1 MPAQGEQYF
10 FISSLAK
17 GLRVLELLAEK
28 QALKVSDVAR
38 HLGQNRAASHR
49 FLATLKQLGYVEKD
63 ENDRYRL
70 TFRVLELGMKVANR
84 NEILRIVR
92 PYMNEISLA
101 FNETV
106 NLGYFDGRDIL
117 HLDKIDSKEVL
128 RMDSELG
135 SRAPAYC
142 TALGKMLLALLPV
155 EEREEYIQKRR
166 LVSHGPNT
174 ITSRKQLR
182 QEIQRVRERRYAV
195 DDEELAPGLRCV
207 AAPVFDHTGRAV
219 YAISVSG
226 PAVRMTLERIGRIQ
240 PRLSSVCEQI
250 SARLGHSVE
259 TAAL

>member
-1 MPAQGEQYF
+1 MPARGEQYF

-17 GLRVLELLAEK
+17 GLSVLELLAEK

-49 FLATLKQLGYVEKD
+49 FLATLKLLGYTEKD
-63 ENDRYRL
+63 DDDRYRL

-92 PYMNEISLA
+92 HYMTELSQA

-106 NLGYFDGRDIL
+106 NLGYFDGQDIL

-142 TALGKMLLALLPV
+142 TALGKALLAYLPV
-155 EEREEYIQKRR
+155 EQREKYLQKQR
-166 LVSHGPNT
+166 LSPHGPNT
-174 ITSRKQLR
+174 ITSRKLLQR
-182 QEIQRVRERRYAV
+182 EISRIRDLGYAV
-195 DDEELAPGLRCV
+195 DNEELAPGLRCV
-207 AAPVFDHTGRAV
+207 AAPVFDHTGRAR
-219 YAISVSG
+219 YAVSVSG
-226 PAVRMTLERIGRIQ
+226 PAVRMTFERIEQIQ
-240 PRLSSVCEQI
+240 TQLASICDKI
-250 SARLGHSVE
+250 SARLGHSTQTVPS
-259 TAAL
+259 